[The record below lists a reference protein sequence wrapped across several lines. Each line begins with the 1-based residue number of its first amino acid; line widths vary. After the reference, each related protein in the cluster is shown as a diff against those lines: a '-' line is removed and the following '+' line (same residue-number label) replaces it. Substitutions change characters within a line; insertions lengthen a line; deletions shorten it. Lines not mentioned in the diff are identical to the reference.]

1 MWKKH
6 CCTAD
11 GGNADWS
18 SHCGSSVEVS
28 QKTKN
33 RTTIRP
39 SRASLVAQLVK
50 NPLAMQETPV
60 QFLGQEV
67 PLKKGQATHSWEAG
81 LPW

>member
-1 MWKKH
+1 MQ
-6 CCTAD
+6 
-11 GGNADWS
+11 G
-18 SHCGSSVEVS
+18 CGKNTVVLLMVVMQIGVATVENSMEVS

-60 QFLGQEV
+60 
-67 PLKKGQATHSWEAG
+67 
-81 LPW
+81 